1 MPEEHLA
8 VLPDR
13 LRDAAEGMPGSESL
27 SKSVRT
33 GAWYREGKARL
44 LFPECPMEQ
53 SDHTGMGVNGAEMPG
68 GNSSGI
74 LKPDNLHSPG
84 QRRMRRYICRGMS
97 ARLSEAALRRR
108 ESGFYPQHAE
118 APVPFTGV
126 RRSAR
131 SCLPLSGCGHT
142 PDALRKNAASA
153 KRNGEAHGCPGR
165 KRHRNAPTGKHR
177 PIYMF

>member
-97 ARLSEAALRRR
+97 ARLSEAAFIG
-108 ESGFYPQHAE
+108 EHA
-118 APVPFTGV
+118 GV
-126 RRSAR
+126 S
-131 SCLPLSGCGHT
+131 
-142 PDALRKNAASA
+142 ALRGHRAPEGSVCLCPAAGI
-153 KRNGEAHGCPGR
+153 RR
-165 KRHRNAPTGKHR
+165 
-177 PIYMF
+177 ML